1 MTFLITSSVP
11 AFVLFF
17 GVFTSLSILS
27 FSPLP
32 LLYNLSLPPP
42 LSLSAYHAP
51 LVFFS
56 IFLFSL
62 SFPLSPP
69 LPYLS
74 FSLSALYDNFE
85 NEFSALFCSVVWQVW
100 EPPVEERTEELQ
112 VAPSISASRS
122 SPLLYLISLQRIF
135 YEIKYF
141 VKFLLS
147 KKLDF

>member
-17 GVFTSLSILS
+17 GVFTSLSLLS
-27 FSPLP
+27 FSPRP
-32 LLYNLSLPPP
+32 LLYNLSLSPS

-85 NEFSALFCSVVWQVW
+85 NKFSALFCSVVW
-100 EPPVEERTEELQ
+100 EPPVGESTEELQ
-112 VAPSISASRS
+112 VAPAIPASRS
-122 SPLLYLISLQRIF
+122 SPFLYTISLLYF
-135 YEIKYF
+135 
-141 VKFLLS
+141 
-147 KKLDF
+147 